1 MARPDN
7 SRLITGKARESLV
20 RKMHLILSM
29 AGTDTEES
37 LTALS
42 YALIHLT
49 VLNDVSFSSV
59 VRNLAEMYETHP
71 GLTEEGEDDADN

>member
-20 RKMHLILSM
+20 RKMNLIISM
-29 AGTDTEES
+29 AGTDTKES

-42 YALIHLT
+42 YALVHLT

-59 VRNLAEMYETHP
+59 VRNLAEIYETHP
-71 GLTEEGEDDADN
+71 GLTEGEDDADN